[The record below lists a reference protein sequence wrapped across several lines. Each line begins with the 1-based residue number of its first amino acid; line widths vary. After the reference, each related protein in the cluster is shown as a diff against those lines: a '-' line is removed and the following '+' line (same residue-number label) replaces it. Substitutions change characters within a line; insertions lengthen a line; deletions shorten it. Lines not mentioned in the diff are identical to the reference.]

1 MGKINGEKLWEKLM
15 VLFSIANLFKNF
27 PISSDQGNGNKR
39 MWIFNGT
46 FSHNGNGQKYVN

>member
-15 VLFSIANLFKNF
+15 VLFSIANLFNF